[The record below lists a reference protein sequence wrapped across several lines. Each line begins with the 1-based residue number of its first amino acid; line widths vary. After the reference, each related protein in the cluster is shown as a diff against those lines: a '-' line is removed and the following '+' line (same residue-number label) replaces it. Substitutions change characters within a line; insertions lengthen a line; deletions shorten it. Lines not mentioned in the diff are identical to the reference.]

1 MKRHRASE
9 PEQESNSPSETEWTK
24 LPRLMQMMLVAQK
37 WVYIGPHGVIWYK
50 FTGGKMVHEVMPG
63 QFFQMTDEE
72 PGIPRSIFGHT
83 CDPWIGWHSESD
95 DASQEGQG
103 YTGLWY
109 TYGSRAHQATTS
121 QASSSSGD

>member
-1 MKRHRASE
+1 
-9 PEQESNSPSETEWTK
+9 
-24 LPRLMQMMLVAQK
+24 
-37 WVYIGPHGVIWYK
+37 
-50 FTGGKMVHEVMPG
+50 MVHEVMPG

-83 CDPWIGWHSESD
+83 CDPWIGWHSEYD
-95 DASQEGQG
+95 DASEEGQG

-109 TYGSRAHQATTS
+109 TYGSKAHQATTS